1 MVNKFL
7 IIDDRND
14 TRKDGSVH
22 RILTLADQSRPALT
36 HTLAYEPKGDDLTKL
51 PVQGKAVDVE
61 VEMAVRAYKWNN
73 FQLCVE
79 ISLGNVMKVVGAPV
93 TGSPKP

>member
-7 IIDDRND
+7 VIDDRND

-36 HTLAYEPKGDDLTKL
+36 HTLAYEPKGEDLTKL
-51 PVQGKAVDVE
+51 PAQGKCVDRE
-61 VEMAVRAYKWNN
+61 IEMAVRGFKWNN

-79 ISLGNVMKVVGAPV
+79 ISLGNVTNVIGAAN
-93 TGSPKP
+93 GSPKP